1 MSNLPPQEL
10 KKIQSRI
17 AKLLA
22 LAASPNENEAAVALG
37 KANELMTRHR
47 IASIDIDPVR
57 KTVDTNDVFVES
69 HGDRARIPKWVG
81 LLSAELCDIF
91 DCIGVTRM
99 YPGRWVGITFVG
111 GASDVQILADLYNRL
126 RHIIGNMG
134 RKYIEENKGSKLLT
148 PKSRET
154 YCTGVVLTVVKRIRA
169 MYRPP
174 GTDLILLKKEFVK
187 KHCDH
192 LFPEVKSAKFAVNVT
207 ENTDVLSLQRG
218 LADGESV
225 RINKS
230 IKND

>member
-1 MSNLPPQEL
+1 MKLSPIEL
-10 KKIQSRI
+10 KKIQGKL
-17 AKLLA
+17 AKLMA
-22 LAASPNENEAAVALG
+22 LSASPNEAEAASALS
-37 KANELMTRHR
+37 KCQELMDKYG

-57 KTVDTNDVFVES
+57 RTVDTDSVFVES
-69 HGDRARIPKWVG
+69 HGDRSRIPKWVG
-81 LLSAELCDIF
+81 ILSAELCDIF

-99 YPGRWVGITFVG
+99 YPGKWLGVSFIG

-134 RKYIEENKGSKLLT
+134 RKYIEDNKGNKLLT

-174 GTDLILLKKEFVK
+174 GKDLILLKKEFVK

-192 LFPEVKSAKFAVNVT
+192 LFPKVKEAKFGVNVT
-207 ENTDVLSLQRG
+207 ENTDTLSLRRG

-230 IKND
+230 IKSD